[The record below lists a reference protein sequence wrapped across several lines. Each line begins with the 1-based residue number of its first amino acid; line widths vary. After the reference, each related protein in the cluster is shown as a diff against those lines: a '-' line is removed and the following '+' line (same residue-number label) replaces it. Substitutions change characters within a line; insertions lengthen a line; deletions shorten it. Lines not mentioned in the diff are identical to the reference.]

1 MKRLRKKILI
11 KLNFFSSKSSNKT
24 LSLKSHM
31 TLTEQISPLIPFIPL
46 GILGILLC
54 IQLYYLLFV
63 YGKLARYKVQ
73 SHADKE
79 EKPPVSVIICAH
91 NEQENLKAFLPSI
104 IAQEYPLFEIVVV
117 DDCSSDE
124 TKWILQDFAQQHPG
138 LFKIVEIKEHIQL
151 KHTKKFALTMGI
163 KASKYEQLIFTD
175 ADCQPSSPH
184 WIAEMAGAFTEGK
197 EIVLGYSPYF
207 RHKGF
212 LNKLIRFETTHTA
225 MSYLS
230 YALRRNA
237 YMGVGRNLAYTKALF
252 FKGKGF
258 NKHMH
263 IKSGDDDLF
272 INHNATRTNVNIA
285 ISKDAFMHSV
295 PKTTWKSYYKQKAR
309 HAGASVLYKA
319 KHKRML
325 ATQLITAL
333 LFYCSLIACAAIYPH
348 LWQIPLGVYLFR
360 LLIQYIVFSN
370 IYKKLQVGGLLLW
383 LPFLDIFYY
392 FYICINGLFNR
403 KKKQTSW
410 S

>member
-1 MKRLRKKILI
+1 
-11 KLNFFSSKSSNKT
+11 
-24 LSLKSHM
+24 M
-31 TLTEQISPLIPFIPL
+31 TFTEQISPLIPFIPL

-54 IQLYYLLFV
+54 IQLYYMLFV
-63 YGKLARYKVQ
+63 YGKLARYAVQ
-73 SHADKE
+73 SYADS
-79 EKPPVSVIICAH
+79 PTQLPVSVIICAH

-104 IAQEYPLFEIVVV
+104 IAQDYPDFEIVVV

-138 LFKIVEIKEHIQL
+138 KLKIVEIKEHIQL

-175 ADCQPSSPH
+175 ADCEPSSNK
-184 WIAEMAGAFTEGK
+184 WLAELAGAFTEGK

-207 RHKGF
+207 KHKGF
-212 LNKLIRFETTHTA
+212 LNRLIRFETTHTA

-230 YALRRNA
+230 YALRRNT
-237 YMGVGRNLAYTKALF
+237 YMGVGRNLAYTKPLF
-252 FKGKGF
+252 FRGKGF

-285 ISKDAFMHSV
+285 LSKDAFMHSV
-295 PKTTWKSYYKQKAR
+295 PKMTWKSYYKQKAR

-325 ATQLITAL
+325 ATQLLTAL
-333 LFYCSLIACAAIYPH
+333 LFYICLFTCAALYPS
-348 LWQIPLGVYLFR
+348 LWYIPLGVYLLR
-360 LLIQYIVFSN
+360 LIVQYGVFSN
-370 IYKKLQVGGLLLW
+370 VYKKLQVADLLLW
-383 LPFLDIFYY
+383 LPFLDFFYY
-392 FYICINGLFNR
+392 FFICINGLFNR

-410 S
+410 K